1 MYHAIIPFAIVAT
14 ATIKAVRAGWR
25 SGCTIILMY
34 TAKPSTRVIKTT
46 IAIKLYVFAMIYN

>member
-14 ATIKAVRAGWR
+14 ATIKAVRAGWLSR
-25 SGCTIILMY
+25 CTIILMY

-46 IAIKLYVFAMIYN
+46 VAIKLYVFAMILY